1 LSELFDCDVKDKIMK
16 ITWSEVKKNIR
27 TVNHESP
34 GAYEHEYQLTDDYE
48 FEFNLDANDIDYYL
62 LSEGTIK
69 AVTRSYS
76 MKEMFDMGISN
87 WDGKES
93 WRDEADYNPNLN
105 KMRLPTE
112 YEYAAMFADKE
123 NK

>member
-1 LSELFDCDVKDKIMK
+1 MK

-34 GAYEHEYQLTDDYE
+34 GAYEHEHQLTDDYE

-69 AVTRSYS
+69 AVTQPYS
-76 MKEMFDMGISN
+76 MKEMFNMGISN
-87 WDGKES
+87 WDGEKITDGKELS
-93 WRDEADYNPNLN
+93 KINWEDSVEPN
-105 KMRLPTE
+105 KIGMRLLTME
-112 YEYAAMFADKE
+112 EYATVFADKE